1 MKKIRI
7 LLADDHVFTRIG
19 LRSLIDEEEDLT
31 VVGEAENGVKAVA
44 LAHKLCPDVV
54 IMDLMM
60 PELSGA
66 EATKLIREDCPNT
79 RVLVLTT
86 FGSSADMALAIANG
100 ASGALLKDASTDTL
114 LKTIRSVT
122 AGKKKI
128 SRAILESV
136 GDDLNVSQLTGRQME
151 ILHSITRGLTND
163 DIAAQLGIT
172 KVCVKKHLTKIFT
185 KIGAANRSE
194 AVAIALRK
202 HLLKI

>member
-1 MKKIRI
+1 MNKTRI

-19 LRSLIDEEEDLT
+19 LRSLIEEEDDLS
-31 VVGEAENGVKAVA
+31 VIGEAENGVQAVI
-44 LAHKLCPDVV
+44 LARKLKPDVV

-66 EATKLIREDCPNT
+66 EATKQIRTDCPDT
-79 RVLVLTT
+79 RILVLTT
-86 FGSSADMALAIANG
+86 FGSSADMAAAITNG
-100 ASGALLKDASTDTL
+100 ASGALLKDASTDEL
-114 LKTIRSVT
+114 LRTIRAVT
-122 AGKKKI
+122 SGKKKI
-128 SRAILESV
+128 SRAILEAV
-136 GDDLNVSQLTGRQME
+136 KEDMDTPQLTDRQQE
-151 ILHSITRGLTND
+151 ILRSVTRGLTNE
-163 DIAAQLGIT
+163 DIASQLGIT